1 MGQEYASAYI
11 TLIRAPI
18 EEGGMRRNEFLES
31 VSAQGDL
38 DSVDVA
44 EDVTIATLRAL
55 GERLTPGEAEDLVS
69 ALPDELAG
77 VLGEAKGDGAEQ
89 LSAEEFLERVRNREP
104 ETDGVDATDAEDHV
118 RAAMATLR
126 KAVPREWKD
135 VQNQLPDDFEGLFE
149 SPAS

>member
-1 MGQEYASAYI
+1 MGQEYANACI
-11 TLIRAPI
+11 TLSRAPI
-18 EEGGMRRNEFLES
+18 KEASMQRNDFLES

-44 EDVTIATLRAL
+44 ENVTIATLRAL
-55 GERLTPGEAEDLVS
+55 GERLTSGEAEDLAS

-77 VLGEAKGDGAEQ
+77 VLGEVKGDGAEQ
-89 LSAEEFLERVRNREP
+89 LSAEEFLERVRNREA

-118 RAAMATLR
+118 RAVMATLR
-126 KAVPREWKD
+126 KAVPREWGG